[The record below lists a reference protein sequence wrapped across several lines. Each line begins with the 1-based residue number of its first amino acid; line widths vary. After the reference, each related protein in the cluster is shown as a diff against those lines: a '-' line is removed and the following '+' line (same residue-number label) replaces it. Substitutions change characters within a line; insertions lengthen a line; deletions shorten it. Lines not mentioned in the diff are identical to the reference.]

1 MKDMM
6 DLMNMMDM
14 MDSLRLTKFLS
25 VAFAAHYLL
34 VCALLVFLPE
44 SPQWLVKSTG
54 FATFFMF
61 KVRHQRIEG
70 ARASLRRL
78 RGADYPGVELELQE
92 IQKCCEQETS
102 QVKNSVLEEIKSR
115 TFVLPMAI
123 FTLIFALLGCTGND
137 TMVFLGPAIFFK
149 AS

>member
-1 MKDMM
+1 MM
-6 DLMNMMDM
+6 EM
-14 MDSLRLTKFLS
+14 MDSLLATKFLS

-44 SPQWLVKSTG
+44 SPQWQVRSTS

-61 KVRHQRIEG
+61 KVCHQRIEG

-78 RGADYPGVELELQE
+78 RGAGYPGVEIELQE
-92 IQKCCEQETS
+92 IQKCREQETS
-102 QVKNSVLEEIKSR
+102 QVIKNSVFEEIKSR

-123 FTLIFALLGCTGND
+123 FSLIFALLGCTGND
-137 TMVFLGPAIFFK
+137 TMVFLGPAIFST

>member
-1 MKDMM
+1 MT
-6 DLMNMMDM
+6 LPPP
-14 MDSLRLTKFLS
+14 TKFLS

-44 SPQWLVKSTG
+44 SPQWQVRSTG
-54 FATFFMF
+54 FATFFRF

-102 QVKNSVLEEIKSR
+102 QVKNSVFEEIKSR
-115 TFVLPMAI
+115 TFVLLMAI
-123 FTLIFALLGCTGND
+123 FTLIFALLGCTGNE
-137 TMVFLGPAIFFK
+137 TIFFLGPAITSK

>member
-1 MKDMM
+1 MTFPPP
-6 DLMNMMDM
+6 
-14 MDSLRLTKFLS
+14 TKFLS

-44 SPQWLVKSTG
+44 SPQWQVRSTS
-54 FATFFMF
+54 FVTFFMV

-70 ARASLRRL
+70 ARVSLRRL
-78 RGADYPGVELELQE
+78 RGAEYPGVELELQE
-92 IQKCCEQETS
+92 IQKCCEQETI
-102 QVKNSVLEEIKSR
+102 QVKNSVFEEIKSR

-137 TMVFLGPAIFFK
+137 TMVFLGPAIFSK

>member
-1 MKDMM
+1 MT
-6 DLMNMMDM
+6 LPPP
-14 MDSLRLTKFLS
+14 TKFLS

-44 SPQWLVKSTG
+44 SPQWLVKSTS

-61 KVRHQRIEG
+61 KVCHQRIEG

-78 RGADYPGVELELQE
+78 RGAGYPGVEIELQE
-92 IQKCCEQETS
+92 IQKCREQETS
-102 QVKNSVLEEIKSR
+102 QVIKNSVFEEIKSR

-137 TMVFLGPAIFFK
+137 TMVFLGPAIFSK

>member
-1 MKDMM
+1 M
-6 DLMNMMDM
+6 
-14 MDSLRLTKFLS
+14 SLRK
-25 VAFAAHYLL
+25 
-34 VCALLVFLPE
+34 
-44 SPQWLVKSTG
+44 
-54 FATFFMF
+54 
-61 KVRHQRIEG
+61 
-70 ARASLRRL
+70 L

-102 QVKNSVLEEIKSR
+102 QVKNSVFEEVKSR

-137 TMVFLGPAIFFK
+137 TMVFLGPAIFSK